1 MIMQKNKRYM
11 RLILI
16 ITLFLA
22 NQLSVVAQK
31 DSSAVLGAVA
41 RLEKALLNK
50 DSATMNGLLHKDVSY
65 GHSSGWVQTK
75 KEVVDDMM
83 SGFLVYNKLEDSSI
97 NIVMSKDKAIVR
109 EKVRA
114 VGSRDGKS
122 FDLSLFITQ
131 VWLQSKKGWQLFARQ
146 STKL

>member
-16 ITLFLA
+16 IILLLA

-75 KEVVDDMM
+75 KEEVDDMM
-83 SGFLVYNKLEDSSI
+83 SGFLIYNKLEDSSI

>member
-1 MIMQKNKRYM
+1 M

>member
-1 MIMQKNKRYM
+1 M

-75 KEVVDDMM
+75 KEVVNDMM

>member
-1 MIMQKNKRYM
+1 M

-16 ITLFLA
+16 IILLLA

-83 SGFLVYNKLEDSSI
+83 SGFLIYNKLEDSSI

>member
-1 MIMQKNKRYM
+1 M
-11 RLILI
+11 RLALV
-16 ITLFLA
+16 ITVLLA
-22 NQLSVVAQK
+22 CQLPVLAQK
-31 DSSAVLGAVA
+31 DTSAVLGAVT

-114 VGSRDGKS
+114 VGSRDGKA

>member
-1 MIMQKNKRYM
+1 M

-83 SGFLVYNKLEDSSI
+83 SGFLIYNKLEDSSI

>member
-1 MIMQKNKRYM
+1 M
-11 RLILI
+11 RIILI
-16 ITLFLA
+16 ISLFLA
-22 NQLSVVAQK
+22 NQLSAVAQK

-114 VGSRDGKS
+114 VGSRDGKA

>member
-1 MIMQKNKRYM
+1 M
-11 RLILI
+11 RLL
-16 ITLFLA
+16 LFISVLLGS
-22 NQLSVVAQK
+22 QLSVVAQK
-31 DSSAVLGAVA
+31 DTSAVLNAVTK
-41 RLEKALLNK
+41 LEKALLNK

-75 KEVVDDMM
+75 KEVVNDMM
-83 SGFLVYNKLEDSSI
+83 SGFLIYNRLEDSSI

>member
-1 MIMQKNKRYM
+1 MQKNKRYM
-11 RLILI
+11 RLL
-16 ITLFLA
+16 LFISVLLGS
-22 NQLSVVAQK
+22 QLSVVAQK
-31 DSSAVLGAVA
+31 DTSAVLNAVA
-41 RLEKALLNK
+41 KLEKALLNK

-75 KEVVDDMM
+75 KEVVNDMM
-83 SGFLVYNKLEDSSI
+83 SGFLIYNRLEDSSI

>member
-1 MIMQKNKRYM
+1 M
-11 RLILI
+11 RLL
-16 ITLFLA
+16 LFISVLLGS
-22 NQLSVVAQK
+22 QLSVVAQK
-31 DSSAVLGAVA
+31 DTSAVLNAVA
-41 RLEKALLNK
+41 KLEKALLNK

-75 KEVVDDMM
+75 KEVVNDMM
-83 SGFLVYNKLEDSSI
+83 SGFLIYNRLEDSSI

>member
-11 RLILI
+11 RIILI
-16 ITLFLA
+16 ISLFLA
-22 NQLSVVAQK
+22 NQLSAVAQK

-109 EKVRA
+109 EKIRA
-114 VGSRDGKS
+114 VGSRDGKA

>member
-1 MIMQKNKRYM
+1 M

-16 ITLFLA
+16 IILLLA

-75 KEVVDDMM
+75 KEVVNDMM
-83 SGFLVYNKLEDSSI
+83 SGFLIYNRLEDSSI

>member
-1 MIMQKNKRYM
+1 MIMQKNKRHM
-11 RLILI
+11 RLILFI
-16 ITLFLA
+16 SVLLA
-22 NQLSVVAQK
+22 SQLAVVAQK
-31 DSSAVLGAVA
+31 DTSAVLNAVA
-41 RLEKALLNK
+41 SLEKALLNK

-75 KEVVDDMM
+75 KEVVNDMM
-83 SGFLVYNKLEDSSI
+83 SGFLIYNRLEDSSI